1 MHWGWVCG
9 GSGERP
15 SCSSLLGSQA
25 ENHKMG
31 TEGKWMWDGEG
42 MRKKKMGRH
51 KRRPEIREWE
61 EGRKKVRR
69 CRLGKVGL
77 HSHYHPIGE
86 CWCDLSNTFRYF
98 YIHSLHVYLI
108 SLLCTEM
115 HIITE
120 IGSHYC
126 CWYFLKILT
135 KRCPKSNF
143 KNRNMLLGQ
152 SSFLL
157 PCLLLRWT
165 SVSFCKCQK
174 SIFVKNSCSANGILP
189 AL

>member
-1 MHWGWVCG
+1 M
-9 GSGERP
+9 GS
-15 SCSSLLGSQA
+15 
-25 ENHKMG
+25 
-31 TEGKWMWDGEG
+31 EGKWMWYGEG

-69 CRLGKVGL
+69 RRLQGSLVFIHTIG
-77 HSHYHPIGE
+77 HPVGE

-98 YIHSLHVYLI
+98 YIHSLHVYLF
-108 SLLCTEM
+108 SLLHTEM

-143 KNRNMLLGQ
+143 KNRNTLPGQ
-152 SSFLL
+152 GNFLL
-157 PCLLLRWT
+157 PRLLLQWT

-174 SIFVKNSCSANGILP
+174 RIFVKNSCSANGILP